1 MLAEILLAKVR
12 TDEGL
17 THLRAALD
25 LFERKGVL
33 VVLDAL
39 RARIAEVEA
48 R

>member
-1 MLAEILLAKVR
+1 MLAEILLAKGAQE
-12 TDEGL
+12 EGT

-33 VVLDAL
+33 VVLDDL